1 MPKLT
6 IDLSD
11 EAYAL
16 LTMRAQYGD
25 APLEA
30 EAVHAVERALV
41 MSLPGGWESW
51 RELLTALTTI
61 KGFISTL
68 LMDEDGTMFAH
79 SDRLEFYEI
88 IDRECDRLKTWFEPF
103 KASSNGAFTFRA
115 RPTRLREVLEAV
127 RDQAQ
132 KSPFRKPTH
141 KFVLEVGGG
150 VHETIL
156 TDAEALR
163 ATLWTFLESAM
174 EHSPLGSEIH
184 VIIRRK
190 GTDALFFLLSDQSTS
205 VSPEFV
211 ARFSQASS
219 PPRPKLRSI
228 GASHFY
234 RLEQF
239 IQWHGGTWETHS
251 YGVGTSTRVSFTLR
265 LFREDFSPINEDPR
279 YYEMVAALRQSCLRL
294 LAEAEQLPKIH
305 LHFDGKARKALSESL
320 QKEAETLQALVKS
333 LQTITTPLVPQTDE
347 PAPLGD
353 QPP

>member
-16 LTMRAQYGD
+16 LIERAQDGD
-25 APLEA
+25 ASLEA
-30 EAVHAVERALV
+30 QAVRLLESSLVTVLPEGIALR
-41 MSLPGGWESW
+41 SAIRPHL
-51 RELLTALTTI
+51 ATI

-79 SDRLEFYEI
+79 SDRREFFDI
-88 IDRECDRLKTWFEPF
+88 IDKECDSLKQCLEPVPRERQWE
-103 KASSNGAFTFRA
+103 FTFRA
-115 RPTRLREVLEAV
+115 RPTRLRDVLEAV
-127 RDQAQ
+127 RDEAL

-141 KFVLEVGGG
+141 KFILEVGDDLPA
-150 VHETIL
+150 TIL
-156 TDAEALR
+156 TDAEALKT
-163 ATLWTFLESAM
+163 TLWTFLKQALEL
-174 EHSPLGSEIH
+174 SPSGGEVH
-184 VIIRRK
+184 VQIRCE
-190 GTDALFFLLSDQSTS
+190 GPDGLFFSISDQERWL
-205 VSPEFV
+205 SPEFMAV
-211 ARFSQASS
+211 LGREFSRPLLNIRYFGSPLWHQAR
-219 PPRPKLRSI
+219 L
-228 GASHFY
+228 Y
-234 RLEQF
+234 
-239 IQWHGGTWETHS
+239 IQWHGGMLETHS
-251 YGVGTSTRVSFTLR
+251 NGVGTGTMVSFMLR
-265 LFREDFSPINEDPR
+265 LFREDFAPINEDPR